1 MGQVDEPPTG
11 DGGRWVAFT
20 GTPLSPSIWSGV
32 ADRLDGPLWAPDT
45 TPTAGRPDPQREV
58 AERVVARLRSI
69 GGRWSVVGHS
79 FGGQVAIEFA
89 LAAPD
94 LINRMVLVGTRD
106 TPFPPF
112 AAAADALDAG
122 HPVDVDGALA
132 RWLRP
137 AEVERFPA
145 VVDDLTAQLE
155 TADRATWAT
164 ALRGISRFDAADR
177 VAAITVPVT
186 VLAAEFDPVSTPE
199 AMAAMAGR
207 IPGSTFTVW
216 PDAAH
221 LSPFLHP
228 ERFAA
233 LIADPANTR
242 GP

>member
-1 MGQVDEPPTG
+1 MGQTEEPPTG
-11 DGGRWVAFT
+11 DGCRWVAFT
-20 GTPLSPSIWSGV
+20 GTPLATSIWSGV

-45 TPTAGRPDPQREV
+45 TPTAGRADPQREV

-89 LAAPD
+89 LVAAD
-94 LINRMVLVGTRD
+94 LVDRVVLVGTRD

-122 HPVDVDGALA
+122 HPVDVAGALA

-137 AEVERFPA
+137 SETERFPT
-145 VVDDLTAQLE
+145 VVAAIRDQLDH
-155 TADRATWAT
+155 ADRAAWAT
-164 ALRGISRFDAADR
+164 ALRGIARFDASDR
-177 VAAITVPVT
+177 IAAISAPVT

-207 IPGSTFTVW
+207 LPTSTFTVW

-221 LSPFLHP
+221 LSPFLYP
-228 ERFAA
+228 DRFARIVSGA
-233 LIADPANTR
+233 RVAN
-242 GP
+242 GS